1 MAKKMI
7 LVDPR
12 LLESM
17 NQKTYVPPNPLTDS
31 LRDLDTQ
38 MQQLLDREDLSPRDK
53 VTQYQQLLQRYTTR
67 LNEYRHKPLGL
78 IDMKPTPPLP
88 DPAKTQPTSDQP
100 HQTIE
105 VTETP
110 KRETISESLDTPKQ
124 TDSSPPAKRTRGKK
138 KKSKLPTPIKWENWQ
153 QTKH

>member
-1 MAKKMI
+1 MI

-17 NQKTYVPPNPLTDS
+17 NQKTYVPPDPLTDS
-31 LRDLDTQ
+31 LRDLDSQ

-78 IDMKPTPPLP
+78 IDMKPTPSPE
-88 DPAKTQPTSDQP
+88 PAKTQPTSEQP
-100 HQTIE
+100 HQIIE
-105 VTETP
+105 ITETP
-110 KRETISESLDTPKQ
+110 KRESISEILDTPKQ
-124 TDSSPPAKRTRGKK
+124 PDSSPPAKRTRRNKK
-138 KKSKLPTPIKWENWQ
+138 KAKLPTQVKWENWQ